1 MFLGLVLASFVNENE
16 KPFAEHI
23 AKNNRSRLE
32 LENKI
37 VAVLPKHKAKKR
49 LANQVSHD
57 WQEKQKWELPFS
69 QFEL

>member
-1 MFLGLVLASFVNENE
+1 VNENE

-23 AKNNRSRLE
+23 AKNNRSCLE

-49 LANQVSHD
+49 LANQMRGD
-57 WQEKQKWELPFS
+57 RKKKQKRELPFF